1 MTLLNGFFTLW
12 SNPRE
17 KVENL
22 QISDPPTK
30 KWDKSGVVDEKKD
43 HDQYWIKIDGSGR
56 LTLRNRRFLRA
67 FTAPIFDAPIP
78 GPAPV
83 STPQQPATAA
93 CPRTS
98 SMPKPQPS
106 NAAYPQPF
114 TMAHHQLP
122 APLCSYPLAS
132 TTSTSPPR
140 PSATPLTAP
149 STGPASATLRSSLLA
164 SMQPRPSTTLLTLPS
179 MGPDSAS
186 LREPVTDMTDPAPP
200 RTWAQLVDSAPP
212 ISADAAPPPL
222 VSASPSLGGR
232 PKRDRHPRLRFVPET
247 GKWE

>member
-1 MTLLNGFFTLW
+1 MAILVHFGPFLGLGGVFFLAENFFLGTHLSFMTLLNGFFTLW

-98 SMPKPQPS
+98 SLPKPQPKPKPQPS
-106 NAAYPQPF
+106 NRHILNPSPWPIISYLPHRAATHWPLRPLRHRLAPQ
-114 TMAHHQLP
+114 
-122 APLCSYPLAS
+122 
-132 TTSTSPPR
+132 R
-140 PSATPLTAP
+140 
-149 STGPASATLRSSLLA
+149 
-164 SMQPRPSTTLLTLPS
+164 
-179 MGPDSAS
+179 
-186 LREPVTDMTDPAPP
+186 
-200 RTWAQLVDSAPP
+200 
-212 ISADAAPPPL
+212 
-222 VSASPSLGGR
+222 
-232 PKRDRHPRLRFVPET
+232 RH
-247 GKWE
+247 